1 MDLIFINDLRIAT
14 HIGIYPREQALPQT
28 VEISLQIGLS
38 HAQAGRSDHIGDTID
53 YAAVVDR
60 LHSELSDRHFKLLER
75 LADFI
80 ATLLLEEFGAAWVRV
95 SLAKLG
101 IMRNVGRVGVIIE
114 RGTRV

>member
-1 MDLIFINDLRIAT
+1 MDLIFIDDLRIAT

-38 HAQAGRSDHIGDTID
+38 HAQAGRSDHIDDTID
-53 YAAVVDR
+53 YAAVVGR
-60 LHSELSDRHFKLLER
+60 LHNELSVRHFKLLER

-101 IMRNVGRVGVIIE
+101 IMRDVGRVGVIIE